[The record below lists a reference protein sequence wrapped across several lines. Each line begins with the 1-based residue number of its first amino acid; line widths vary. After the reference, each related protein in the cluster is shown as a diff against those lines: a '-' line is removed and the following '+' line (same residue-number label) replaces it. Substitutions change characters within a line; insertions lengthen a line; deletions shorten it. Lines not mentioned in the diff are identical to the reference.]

1 MHTTYNK
8 SKKIFWP
15 KKTYVSV
22 AQKIE
27 EAKCLFFFCL
37 AIILAV
43 DCLGLPICWLEFDYS
58 NLGSIPYQ
66 K

>member
-1 MHTTYNK
+1 M
-8 SKKIFWP
+8 FRP
-15 KKTYVSV
+15 KKTYVFA

-27 EAKCLFFFCL
+27 EATCLFFFCL

-43 DCLGLPICWLEFDYS
+43 ECLGLPIFWLEFDYS